1 MVPFLGAKG
10 ASISTGISYFLLF
23 IMRTLIA
30 KKYYP
35 IKYKLYKLL
44 IILLMMSCFA
54 LYNTFFAFTF
64 ISLIMY
70 IAILC
75 VILVLYK
82 STVFEGMK
90 YLKNVLRRK

>member
-1 MVPFLGAKG
+1 MHLIIAIICCLINLGGNILLVPFLGAKG

-54 LYNTFFAFTF
+54 LYNTF
-64 ISLIMY
+64 L
-70 IAILC
+70 L
-75 VILVLYK
+75 LHLYH
-82 STVFEGMK
+82 
-90 YLKNVLRRK
+90 